1 MKRIAILLLVWIF
14 AATPA
19 YADGVKAV
27 AGSIGMGAVSSV
39 LCVLTDIFV
48 LEDEEEEDT
57 SGEDFDRTGFFV
69 GVGGAYAGENFGV
82 RPVNDIADIFSN
94 RQVDGDFFYPGPE
107 AVGRSDDTWSVSGRG
122 GYRCHPRYSIGATLE
137 YFGGFDT
144 DWSGATGMGS
154 DDIDMFVGAVDIKG
168 YLATGRIQP
177 FLLLGG
183 GTMTVQTK
191 VTNPTAV
198 QKSTEVTPPTDPQTF
213 LPNRGPVIQSRSY
226 QDFVFRFGG
235 GIDVY
240 ATENVVVNVGATYLL
255 PMGVVKTLDLFT
267 IGGGIEY
274 RF

>member
-19 YADGVKAV
+19 YADSVKAV

-39 LCVLTDIFV
+39 LCVLTGIYM

-107 AVGRSDDTWSVSGRG
+107 AVGRSDDGWSVSGRG
-122 GYRCHPRYSIGATLE
+122 GYRCHPRYSVGVNLE

-168 YLATGRIQP
+168 FLATGRLQP
-177 FLLLGG
+177 FLLIGG
-183 GTMTVQTK
+183 GTMAVQTK

-198 QKSTEVTPPTDPQTF
+198 QKSSPVDPQTVPPTY

-255 PMGVVKTLDLFT
+255 PVGLVKTLDLFT

>member
-1 MKRIAILLLVWIF
+1 VKRIAIALFVLNFV
-14 AATPA
+14 ASPA
-19 YADGVKAV
+19 LADGIKGVV
-27 AGSIGMGAVSSV
+27 GTIGMGV
-39 LCVLTDIFV
+39 LSTMFCVLTDV
-48 LEDEEEEDT
+48 YLLEDEEEEDT

-154 DDIDMFVGAVDIKG
+154 DDIDMFVGTVDIKG

-198 QKSTEVTPPTDPQTF
+198 QKSTEVTPPTDPTTF

-255 PMGVVKTLDLFT
+255 PMGLVKTLDLFT

>member
-1 MKRIAILLLVWIF
+1 VKRIAIALFVLNFV
-14 AATPA
+14 ASPA
-19 YADGVKAV
+19 FADGIKAAV
-27 AGSIGMGAVSSV
+27 GTLGMGALSTMF
-39 LCVLTDIFV
+39 CVLTDV
-48 LEDEEEEDT
+48 YLLEDEEEEDT

-94 RQVDGDFFYPGPE
+94 RQVDGDFLYPGPE

-154 DDIDMFVGAVDIKG
+154 DDIDMFVGTVDIKG
-168 YLATGRIQP
+168 YLATGRLQP

-183 GTMTVQTK
+183 GTMAVQTK

-198 QKSTEVTPPTDPQTF
+198 QKSSEVDPPTDPLTY

-226 QDFVFRFGG
+226 LDFVFRFGG

-255 PMGVVKTLDLFT
+255 PMGQVKTLDLFT